1 MTGGLGTIDTTVG
14 TADVLHRLL
23 LAVECVDA
31 VLRRRSGAGVRI
43 GRELPALLLPP
54 GSDPDWPC
62 LELPAAGPGRG
73 VLCFDHRSPVHTDLV
88 LRIVDPARRFVA
100 RRLQLPPWQLAEILA
115 AEQNLPVVPAGSRLL
130 RPWLAPGSGY
140 RTPRGVTSIR
150 GRVARAGRPVRW
162 ARLVAIGPG
171 NQPVGWAHADDRGEF
186 VLVVD
191 STGTLPPPAPGS
203 LPIDLQVVAPD
214 PAPPPPDPDTDRYAD
229 LVVETLTRSANPPT
243 PQDLDSDVLRGR
255 AVPPGY
261 LPNTAAVPQ
270 LNVPVGA
277 ELTLPADIPFAA

>member
-1 MTGGLGTIDTTVG
+1 MTGGLGTIDTAVG

-31 VLRRRSGAGVRI
+31 VLRRRADAGVRI
-43 GRELPALLLPP
+43 GRELAELLLPA
-54 GSDPDWPC
+54 GHDPDWPC
-62 LELPAAGPGRG
+62 LDLPTGGPGRA
-73 VLCFDHRSPVHTDLV
+73 VLRFDHRSPVHTDLV
-88 LRIVDPARRFVA
+88 FRIVDPGRRFVP
-100 RRLQLPPWQLAEILA
+100 RRLQVPPWQLAEILA
-115 AEQNLPVVPAGSRLL
+115 AEQNPPVVPAGSRLL

-171 NQPVGWAHADDRGEF
+171 NQPIGWGHADDRGEF
-186 VLVVD
+186 VLIID
-191 STGTLPPPAPGS
+191 GTGTLPPPAPDS
-203 LPIDLQVVAPD
+203 LPVDLQVVAPAPA
-214 PAPPPPDPDTDRYAD
+214 PAPPAPNADRYAD
-229 LVVETLTRSANPPT
+229 LVVEALARSASPPA

-255 AVPPGY
+255 SVPPGY
-261 LPNTAAVPQ
+261 RANTAAVPQ

-277 ELTLPADIPFAA
+277 ELVLTADIPFAA